1 MWADA
6 AERVLF
12 GPDRQPGRRLV
23 RVLQS
28 QGVLFRRNARPNKF
42 LACCVCTSLFWGSG
56 SLWNVQSHLS
66 LNHLSL
72 QSGGEKLQVHLE
84 FFKSL
89 DCFRL

>member
-6 AERVLF
+6 AERILL

-28 QGVLFRRNARPNKF
+28 QGVLFRRNARPNNVRKN
-42 LACCVCTSLFWGSG
+42 LFWGSG
-56 SLWNVQSHLS
+56 SLGNVQSHLS

-72 QSGGEKLQVHLE
+72 QSGGEKFQVHLE
-84 FFKSL
+84 LFKSL
-89 DCFRL
+89 NRFRL